1 MKQKKISAVKLILPA
16 DNEDII
22 NHINA
27 NIIQFIPKNEQEAL
41 AVKYAGRIEST
52 LDLEQIKK
60 EQNFNGIDPVKMDK
74 LIAEADINESLDQLL
89 EMMN

>member
-1 MKQKKISAVKLILPA
+1 MKQKKISAVKLILSV

>member
-1 MKQKKISAVKLILPA
+1 MKQKKISAVKLILSV

-41 AVKYAGRIEST
+41 AAKYAGRIEST